1 MRKFFVA
8 FYCFL
13 EHPVTHIVFG
23 FLVMAFAWF
32 MAYEIGYDLDAYSFV
47 VGGFAS
53 AGYGCLD
60 LGFQKLRNLK
70 LSK

>member
-1 MRKFFVA
+1 MRKFLVA
-8 FYCFL
+8 FYFFL

-23 FLVMAFAWF
+23 FLVMAFAWC
-32 MAYEIGYDLDAYSFV
+32 MAYEVGYDLDGYSFA
-47 VGGFAS
+47 VGVIAS

-70 LSK
+70 ISK